1 MGACI
6 NEFCFEAPGVAAE
19 GLAALCL
26 PAPLYAVVHK
36 TEEPMVEEFYSF
48 DVALWFFAESR
59 RLGFV
64 PRQKSV
70 TNRTATATIFRRR
83 EASSDLAARPAATL
97 TSRSSQRGGPPRL
110 SDTHREGS
118 GTVSL

>member
-48 DVALWFFAESR
+48 DVALRFFHESR

-64 PRQKSV
+64 DR
-70 TNRTATATIFRRR
+70 F
-83 EASSDLAARPAATL
+83 AAKVPLTPA
-97 TSRSSQRGGPPRL
+97 QRAQL
-110 SDTHREGS
+110 GS
-118 GTVSL
+118 AAHG